1 VLLVVIRNFISYFSN
16 SPSVHQACK
25 NIKRKLPTRGGAS
38 FRKENEST
46 VTILLLLVRVNL
58 TYLRCLPFHADFVL
72 DLWKKPTIDDH
83 HTLLSVDHVRI

>member
-46 VTILLLLVRVNL
+46 VTLLLLLVRVNL
-58 TYLRCLPFHADFVL
+58 TYLRCLPFCA

-83 HTLLSVDHVRI
+83 HTLKSMNLVMI